1 MKHSL
6 SALVLASLLA
16 LSGCAS
22 VFGPPLTPGMPVQE
36 VIARKGA
43 PAIEYPDGNTKIL
56 EWPAGEWSQYAY
68 MARIGPDGRLISYD
82 NVRTRE
88 KFATI
93 KVNQFNKN
101 DVLRTVGHP
110 TETEYLP
117 LKKQEVWSYR
127 YKEEGIWNSMMHI
140 YFDSSGIVRG
150 MENGQDPLY
159 LRDNG
164 FFGGLG
170 GIGGGIG
177 IGIGGGGGGIGIGF

>member
-1 MKHSL
+1 MKHSFL
-6 SALVLASLLA
+6 ACILASSFMLT
-16 LSGCAS
+16 GCAS
-22 VFGPPLTPGMPVQE
+22 MFGPPLTPGMPVQQ
-36 VIARKGA
+36 VIARNGP
-43 PAIEYPDGNTKIL
+43 PAIEYPDGDTKVL
-56 EWPAGEWSQYAY
+56 EWPVSEWSQYAY
-68 MARIGPDGRLISYD
+68 MARIGPDGKLISYE

-101 DVLRTVGHP
+101 DVLRTIGHP
-110 TETEYLP
+110 TETEYFP
-117 LKKQEVWSYR
+117 LKKQEAWSYR

-164 FFGGLG
+164 FFGGPG
-170 GIGGGIG
+170 GMGIG

>member
-1 MKHSL
+1 MKHAL
-6 SALVLASLLA
+6 SALILASSLTLA
-16 LSGCAS
+16 GCAS
-22 VFGPPLTPGMPVQE
+22 VFGPPLVPGMPVQE

-43 PAIEYPDGNTKIL
+43 PAIEYPDGDTTLL

-68 MARIGPDGRLISYD
+68 MARIGPDGKLISYD

-117 LKKQEVWSYR
+117 LRKQEVWSYR
-127 YKEEGIWNSMMHI
+127 YKEDGLWNSMMHI
-140 YFDSSGIVRG
+140 YFDSNGIVRG

-164 FFGGLG
+164 FWGGP
-170 GIGGGIG
+170 GIG
-177 IGIGGGGGGIGIGF
+177 IGIGGGRRVGGGIGVGFGF

>member
-6 SALVLASLLA
+6 SALLLA
-16 LSGCAS
+16 TTLALVGCAS
-22 VFGPPLTPGMPVQE
+22 VFTPLTPGMPVQE
-36 VIARKGA
+36 VIALKGQ
-43 PAIEYPDGNTKIL
+43 PAIQYPDGNTTIL

-68 MARIGPDGRLISYD
+68 MARIGPDGKLISYD

-88 KFATI
+88 QFAKI

-101 DVLRTVGHP
+101 DVLRTIGHP

-127 YKEEGIWNSMMHI
+127 YKEDGMWNSMMHV
-140 YFDSSGIVRG
+140 YFDSNGIVRG

-159 LRDNG
+159 LRDG
-164 FFGGLG
+164 FWGGPGIGIGVGSG
-170 GIGGGIG
+170 GRIGGGIG
-177 IGIGGGGGGIGIGF
+177 IGIGF